1 MTIPLSSPHIESFA
15 KNRAPFFTGTDYP
28 DWKTKMTW
36 YLQSTDLDVW
46 DIIEDDPQIFL
57 QNLLMESW
65 FQNPS
70 KNGMSL
76 IEEIF
81 N

>member
-1 MTIPLSSPHIESFA
+1 MTNPSRLSHIEIFA
-15 KNRAPFFTGTDYP
+15 TNRPPFFTGTDYP
-28 DWKTKMTW
+28 YWKTKMTW
-36 YLQSTDLDVW
+36 FLQSTDLDVW
-46 DIIEDDPQIFL
+46 DVIEDDLTFPSKL
-57 QNLLMESW
+57 VYESW

-70 KNGMSL
+70 KNGMNM